1 VTDRKRVLF
10 ILSLQGGR
18 IMAGG
23 EGTEAEGI
31 IRLAGGENAATG
43 FQGYK
48 QIADEAVLTA
58 APDLILMMAREGDL
72 SIADADILAHPALA
86 ETPAARNG
94 ALVRMEGMLLLG
106 FGPRTPE
113 AARALYDALY
123 GQAGG

>member
-1 VTDRKRVLF
+1 
-10 ILSLQGGR
+10 
-18 IMAGG
+18 MAGG

-72 SIADADILAHPALA
+72 SIADASGLRSPH
-86 ETPAARNG
+86 ARG
-94 ALVRMEGMLLLG
+94 S
-106 FGPRTPE
+106 PRTV
-113 AARALYDALY
+113 
-123 GQAGG
+123 